1 MILVDEDTV
10 GAVQLECG
18 VRPAVDRVVPKEKI
32 LVEGD
37 AGHVRGGDTLA
48 RNRREW
54 NEAISELFG
63 KK

>member
-1 MILVDEDTV
+1 M

-37 AGHVRGGDTLA
+37 AGHVRGGVTLA